1 MSEITDIL
9 PQVKDKNR
17 CSIYVDGSFYCGM
30 KLETAIKYRLKAGQ
44 FIDKSTLDDIQ
55 LENEKSEA
63 MDKAL
68 GFISTTM
75 KTGKQVYDYL
85 KKKGYVNAV
94 CEYVVEKLKGYGY
107 VDDNEYC
114 RAYVSSV
121 EKVKGK
127 RLIALELKKRGVSN
141 ECIENALENLSGG
154 EESAF
159 AVLSK
164 YMKNK
169 EVNRENL
176 YKAFRYLTSKGFD
189 YDEAKSALERLSAE
203 LEE

>member
-44 FIDKSTLDDIQ
+44 AIDKNTLDDIQ

-63 MDKAL
+63 LDKAL

-85 KKKGYVNAV
+85 KKKGYINAV
-94 CEYVVEKLKGYGY
+94 CEYAVEKLKGYGY
-107 VDDNEYC
+107 VDDSEYC
-114 RAYVSSV
+114 RVYISSV
-121 EKVKGK
+121 EKSKGR
-127 RLIALELKKRGVSN
+127 RLIAAELKKRGVSD
-141 ECIENALENLSGG
+141 ECIESALENLSGG
-154 EESAF
+154 EETAF
-159 AVLSK
+159 SVLSK

-169 EVNRENL
+169 EANRENL
-176 YKAFRYLTSKGFD
+176 YKAFRYLTGKGFD
-189 YDEAKSALERLSAE
+189 YDEAKYALEKFGAE
-203 LEE
+203 SEE